1 MNKNLWPILISVA
14 ICLSAA
20 FFAFTFVRELGMAR
34 AGALPKINQVSDFVF
49 TDENGQ
55 SFGLQDLQGKI
66 WAADF
71 FFTSCGGICP
81 MMTKHMSELA
91 RTFDQIPD
99 VTFVSITVNPENDS
113 SSVLKEYAE
122 KYKYQKERWHF
133 LTGNREDI
141 TKLVLGSF
149 KLGSIEEPIF
159 HSPHFALVDRQGWI
173 RGYYD
178 GTDSGAMRTLFKDIN
193 ILLKVR

>member
-1 MNKNLWPILISVA
+1 MNKNIWKILIPAA
-14 ICLSAA
+14 ICLSTA
-20 FFAFTFVRELGMAR
+20 FFAFTFVRELRSAR
-34 AGALPKINQVSDFVF
+34 AGALPKIHQVQDFRLTDENSRPFGLKDLQGKVWVADFVF
-49 TDENGQ
+49 TAC
-55 SFGLQDLQGKI
+55 S
-66 WAADF
+66 
-71 FFTSCGGICP
+71 GICP
-81 MMTKHMSELA
+81 MMTKHMSQLA

-113 SSVLKEYAE
+113 PGVLKEYAE

-133 LTGNREDI
+133 LTGIREEI
-141 TKLVLGSF
+141 TDLVLNSF

-178 GTDSGAMRTLFKDIN
+178 GTDKDKMKQLFKDIN
-193 ILLKVR
+193 VLLKSP